1 MQHWDEI
8 YDFVIAGS
16 GGGGLMAAIVAHDKG
31 LKALIVEKN
40 KTFGGSTSLSGG
52 ALWIPNNMFMKKEG
66 ISDSDK
72 EGKTYMSAAIGDRTT
87 KARQEAY
94 VEVGPEM
101 IEYLE
106 KHTEVVFQRIP
117 GYSDYYPELPGGNS
131 IGRTL
136 EPIPFNKKRMGDW
149 RKKMNPP
156 IWPLMEKF
164 PVTGKEYHKM
174 SMMRTTKAG
183 KKQLFKTLWRLI
195 KDRVRGK
202 KPTAMGQALMGM
214 MGLSVKNRNIPMW
227 LNAPIKD
234 LVVEG
239 GKVTGAII
247 SKEGKDIRV
256 KAERGVLLAT
266 GGFPHNQKMRDKYM
280 QQPVKAKW
288 SLANKTNEGDGIN
301 IGLKLDAA
309 IDIME
314 DAWWGPASILTDGT
328 PFFHVSERAQPG
340 SIVVNKKGKRFTNEA
355 KPYAEM
361 VHILYEKNKE
371 EEGST
376 IPCYIIFDS
385 VFRKKYSFGIKP
397 AGIVPK
403 KDLESGYFT
412 RAKTIKELARK
423 LDLNADNLDE
433 TVVKYNEMAKTGK
446 DTEFGKGESDYDKY
460 YGDPSVQPNPCMLP
474 ILKPPFYC
482 VKLYPGDLGTKGG
495 LVTNE
500 KSEVLKNDGNII
512 EGLYAT
518 GNTTASV
525 MGNTYPGAGATIGAS
540 MVFGYV
546 SAQQVIAKSIQNTS
560 EADSPQKVNS

>member
-1 MQHWDEI
+1 MQNWDYT
-8 YDFVIAGS
+8 YDFIVAGS
-16 GGGGLMAAIVAHDKG
+16 GGGGMMAAIVAHDKG
-31 LKALIVEKN
+31 QKTLIVEKN

-52 ALWIPNNMFMKKEG
+52 ALWIPNNSFMEKEG
-66 ISDSDK
+66 ITDSEA
-72 EGKTYMSAAIGDRTT
+72 EGIKYMKSAIGDRTT
-87 KARQEAY
+87 QARQETY
-94 VEVGPEM
+94 VKVGPEM
-101 IEYLE
+101 VDYIE
-106 KHTEVVFQRIP
+106 KNTEVEFQRIP
-117 GYSDYYPELPGGNS
+117 GYSDYYPELPGGNA

-136 EPIPFNKKRMGDW
+136 EPIPFNKKRLGDW

-174 SMMRTTKAG
+174 SMMRTTKVG
-183 KKQLFKTLWRLI
+183 KKQLLKTLWRII
-195 KDRVRGK
+195 KGRVTGK

-227 LNAPIKD
+227 LNSPIKD
-234 LVVEG
+234 LIFEDN
-239 GKVTGAII
+239 KVIGAVIE
-247 SKEGKDIRV
+247 KEGKLVRV
-256 KAERGVLLAT
+256 KAEKGVLLAT
-266 GGFPHNQKMRDKYM
+266 GGFAHNQKMRDKYM
-280 QQPVKAKW
+280 QQPVKANW

-301 IGLKLDAA
+301 IGLKYEAA
-309 IDIME
+309 VDIME
-314 DAWWGPASILTDGT
+314 DAWWGPASILSDGT

-376 IPCYIIFDS
+376 IPCYIIFDAR
-385 VFRKKYSFGIKP
+385 FRSKYSFGIKP

-412 RAKTIKELARK
+412 RANTIKELGEKIGVDAE
-423 LDLNADNLDE
+423 NLHN
-433 TVVKYNEMAKTGK
+433 TVLKYNEMAKVGK
-446 DTEFGKGESDYDKY
+446 DTEFGKGDSAYDRY
-460 YGDPSVQPNPCMLP
+460 YGDPSVKPNPCMLP
-474 ILKPPFYC
+474 ILKAPYYC

-500 KSEVLKNDGNII
+500 KSEVLKTDGRKI

-518 GNTTASV
+518 GNTSASV

-546 SAQQVIAKSIQNTS
+546 AANEIVAKEKTVSAAT
-560 EADSPQKVNS
+560 VNA

>member
-1 MQHWDEI
+1 MQKWDEI
-8 YDFVIAGS
+8 YDFVVAGS
-16 GGGGLMAAIVAHDKG
+16 GGGGMMAAIVAHDKG
-31 LKALIVEKN
+31 LKTLIVEKS

-52 ALWIPNNMFMKKEG
+52 ALWIPNNSFMKAEG
-66 ISDSDK
+66 IDDSEA
-72 EGKTYMSAAIGDRTT
+72 EGITYMQAAIGDRTT

-94 VEVGPEM
+94 IKVGPEM
-101 IEYLE
+101 IDYIE
-106 KHTEVVFQRIP
+106 KNTEVEFQRIP
-117 GYSDYYPELPGGNS
+117 GYSDYYPELPGGNA

-136 EPIPFNKKRMGDW
+136 EPVPFNKKRLGDW
-149 RKKMNPP
+149 RKNMNPP

-174 SMMRTTKAG
+174 SMMRTTSAG
-183 KKQLFKTLWRLI
+183 KKQLAKTLSRLI
-195 KDRVRGK
+195 KAKVTGQK
-202 KPTAMGQALMGM
+202 TCSMGQALMGM

-227 LNAPIKD
+227 LNSPIKD
-234 LVVEG
+234 LIVEDDKVV
-239 GKVTGAII
+239 GAII
-247 SKEGKDIRV
+247 EKEGKTLRV
-256 KAERGVLLAT
+256 KANKGVLLAT
-266 GGFPHNQKMRDKYM
+266 GGFPHNQAMRDKYM
-280 QQPVKAKW
+280 QQPVKSEW

-314 DAWWGPASILTDGT
+314 DAWWGPASILSDGT

-340 SIVVNKKGKRFTNEA
+340 SIVVNKSGKRFTNEA

-385 VFRKKYSFGIKP
+385 KFRKKYSFGIKP

-412 RAKTIKELARK
+412 RANTIKELGEK
-423 LDLNADNLDE
+423 IGVNAENLHE
-433 TVVKYNEMAKTGK
+433 TVLKYNTMAEVGK
-446 DTEFGKGESDYDKY
+446 DTEFGKGDSAYDRY

-500 KSEVLKNDGNII
+500 KAEVLKTDGSVIK
-512 EGLYAT
+512 GLYAT
-518 GNTTASV
+518 GNTAASV

-540 MVFGYV
+540 MVFGFVAANEVASKV
-546 SAQQVIAKSIQNTS
+546 SDKIKENTP
-560 EADSPQKVNS
+560 A